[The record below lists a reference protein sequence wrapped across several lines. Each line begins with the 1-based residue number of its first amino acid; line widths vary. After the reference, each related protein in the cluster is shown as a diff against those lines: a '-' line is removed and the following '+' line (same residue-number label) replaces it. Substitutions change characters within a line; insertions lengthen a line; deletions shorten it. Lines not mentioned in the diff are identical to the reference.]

1 MEKSKEKSTAMI
13 AVKGIYQNGIVKL
26 LDKVPFKKE
35 VKVIITF
42 LPEEDKKQKK
52 ERKGKLDLNDFNF
65 FKSMEASKGIKG
77 SVCDALIEER
87 RSE

>member
-1 MEKSKEKSTAMI
+1 MLAI
-13 AVKGIYQNGIVKL
+13 KGIYQNGNVKL

-35 VKVIITF
+35 VKVIVTF

-52 ERKGKLDLNDFNF
+52 HRKGKLDLNDFNF

-77 SVCDALIEER
+77 SLSDLIIEER